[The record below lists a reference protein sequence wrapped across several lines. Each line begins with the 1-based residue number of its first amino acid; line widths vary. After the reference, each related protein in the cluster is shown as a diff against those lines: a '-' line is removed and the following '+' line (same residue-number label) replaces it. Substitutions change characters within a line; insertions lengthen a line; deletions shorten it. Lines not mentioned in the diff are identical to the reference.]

1 MGRGTGIGLKD
12 RARSMDV
19 LRKLVS
25 RCVPAGGQTEHEHIQ
40 HRRVAPGLGIRM
52 RPASE
57 RPWVSQVPSVT
68 PQTHPRRTLSVA
80 ILLKKGVLQ
89 CPLSEHMALLRSL
102 SASRRSCPILRSFR
116 LTEGK
121 VGRQTRWVRSA
132 PITLPSAA
140 QAAALTLSGQFHLIR
155 HDLKVPR
162 QARAMPPWMLR
173 LSWTATMVLGLAK

>member
-102 SASRRSCPILRSFR
+102 SASRRPCPILRSFR

-121 VGRQTRWVRSA
+121 VGRQTRCVRSGRSHCRQ
-132 PITLPSAA
+132 PPKRRHSHCRGNLIS
-140 QAAALTLSGQFHLIR
+140 SGMILRFHA
-155 HDLKVPR
+155 K
-162 QARAMPPWMLR
+162 
-173 LSWTATMVLGLAK
+173 LGQCHRGC